1 MTDYSVQWAN
11 KIFGMTDIN
20 NQMLLSQPFDNKTD
34 PYLIQSNYF
43 YNIKSSSYLL
53 ALNYAKL
60 NDTEKRK
67 CGYLIDDVL
76 LTCTNKMVTC
86 NKTND
91 FIYSKTDFRDVNCFT
106 YNSGVNMNGDNAE
119 TKESSQIGIESG
131 LSFELLL
138 PQSVSESTD
147 LFSTQYGYQIFISN
161 QGEENKAFYQGK
173 WIKLNI

>member
-1 MTDYSVQWAN
+1 MNPFVTDYSVQWAN
-11 KIFGMTDIN
+11 NIFGMTDIN

-53 ALNYAKL
+53 TLNYAKL

-67 CGYLIDDVL
+67 CGYLIDDIL
-76 LTCTNKMVTC
+76 LTCTNKLNPC

-91 FIYSKTDFRDVNCFT
+91 FIYSKADSRDVNCFT
-106 YNSGVNMNGDNAE
+106 YNSGVNMNGDNVDI
-119 TKESSQIGIESG
+119 KESTQTGIEGG

-147 LFSTQYGYQIFISN
+147 LFSTQYGYQVFISN
-161 QGEENKAFYQGK
+161 QNEEKQFFQG
-173 WIKLNI
+173 